1 MIISKIVYGK
11 SEAMNSS
18 FRKDKI
24 DVNAQIL
31 SLIISFLINKIEK
44 ENNTSR
50 KGTPKESNA
59 LSKSRHNIIDHVLTP
74 SHTKC

>member
-50 KGTPKESNA
+50 KGTPQESNA
-59 LSKSRHNIIDHVLTP
+59 LSKLKQYHRSCVDSIP
-74 SHTKC
+74 YKA